1 MTITFIDPKLA
12 IVQQAAKKC
21 IFSIAF
27 NLMQN
32 LEVAVNGLSHLR
44 NDDSTI
50 EEDEID
56 NFVQKKIMLY
66 MVDSVELHLDRLA
79 SG

>member
-1 MTITFIDPKLA
+1 
-12 IVQQAAKKC
+12 
-21 IFSIAF
+21 
-27 NLMQN
+27 MQN